1 MHRSLLRNRFERI
14 GLAIGISLAVF
25 IILAVMN
32 MVLQSDQGPL
42 EPTPQPSPEP
52 TIGPTVPA
60 TPATPEI
67 TFDPEPPPPEGS
79 LLFMLEYAP
88 DRLQDNS
95 LPLSDIARY
104 ANIEVWM
111 DVQGIE
117 TPTNPNDTSW
127 DAWRQQLSAL
137 SIPEVF
143 AARGTDDIWISTY
156 GFGLHQ
162 VDQILAV
169 GSAPDFVVVMRGDF
183 DEEELL
189 AAWADSGYQAVRVD
203 GVTYWSLNPGGS
215 VDLSAPA
222 SRPALGNMNNLV
234 LLDDGT
240 LIATSRSARL
250 EQAISAARGNSPNLA
265 DNADIRAL
273 LSSGIEPHRL
283 VTAILL
289 KGTVLEELTI
299 PSPGAEIATPVPEL
313 PQAKLMLAGLHVQPE
328 AEIRTTMMIVAVYDS
343 AADATFAQRRVQT
356 MLAQDSSR
364 ITGMPYSDRLQP
376 VATRVIST
384 RDNQQLL
391 LMHLKLVDG
400 SADWLEIIEQRDLG
414 FLMWPRVP

>member
-1 MHRSLLRNRFERI
+1 MRRSLLRNRVERI
-14 GLAIGISLAVF
+14 GLAIGIVLAIF
-25 IILAVMN
+25 IVVAVMN

-52 TIGPTVPA
+52 TIGPTAQA

-67 TFDPEPPPPEGS
+67 VFDPEPAPAEGS
-79 LLFMLEYAP
+79 LLFMLGYAP

-111 DVQGIE
+111 QAQGIQA
-117 TPTNPNDTSW
+117 PTHPDDPNW
-127 DAWRQQLSAL
+127 EPWRHQLTAL

-143 AARGTDDIWISTY
+143 ATRGTDDVWIGTY

-169 GSAPDFVVVMRGDF
+169 GSAPDYVMVMRGDF
-183 DEEELL
+183 DEESLL

-240 LIATSRSARL
+240 IIATSRSDRL
-250 EQAISAARGNSPNLA
+250 EQTLSAVQGSSPNLA
-265 DNADIRAL
+265 DNADILAL
-273 LSSGIEPHRL
+273 LSPGIEPDRL

-299 PSPGAEIATPVPEL
+299 PSPGLVATPGPEL
-313 PQAKLMLAGLHVQPE
+313 PQASLMLAGLHLQPE
-328 AEIRTTMMIVAVYDS
+328 GEQRTTMMIVAVYDS
-343 AADATFAQRRVQT
+343 ASNATAAQRRAQT
-356 MLAQDSSR
+356 MLTGESSS
-364 ITGMPYSDRLQP
+364 ITDALYSERLRLH
-376 VATRVIST
+376 AMRVVST
-384 RDNQQLL
+384 RDNQHLL
-391 LMHLKLVDG
+391 LMHLTLAHG
-400 SADWLEIIEQRDLG
+400 PSDWLQVIEERDLG